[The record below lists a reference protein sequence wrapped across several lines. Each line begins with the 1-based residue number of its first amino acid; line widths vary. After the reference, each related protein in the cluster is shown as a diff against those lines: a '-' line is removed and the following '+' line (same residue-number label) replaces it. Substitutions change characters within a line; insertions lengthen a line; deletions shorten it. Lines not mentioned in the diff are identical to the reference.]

1 MGRRER
7 PGNLKPSKKGAI
19 NQRFAKPATLM
30 EERFRDFLETSAD
43 WLWETDLEQR
53 YTFYSGGGPTELGRR
68 PEGRLR
74 HELLQEIGVE
84 PKDLPETIAGYMA
97 EEQLFRDLEYHFD
110 RPDGSRVWVRLSG
123 KPVYDDGQLV
133 GYRGSARNV
142 TEAKLAEHELAERH
156 LRYQSI
162 FANAV
167 EGIYR
172 TALDGRYLEV
182 NPALARMHGFESV
195 EAFLQTFPYSIDMY
209 ADPRDRGRVVRLATK
224 RGALRGFEAY
234 ALRRDGSRFLMS
246 ETCWPVY
253 GPNGRILGFEGLV
266 EDITERKRAE
276 QALEQARND
285 ALEASRA
292 KSDFLAHISHELR
305 TPLNAV
311 IGYSDAMM
319 TQLFGPL
326 GSARYEE
333 YCRHIRDSGLHLLSI
348 ITNILDL
355 SKVEAGQLVLR
366 PEDCD
371 LVESA
376 QSALRLVEHLA
387 HEQGVR
393 ATLRDM
399 PETLPFVGDPLAVRQ
414 ILVNLLANAIRF
426 TPPPGRV
433 WLSGGR
439 TGQQC
444 YLAVIDEGIGMTKE
458 EIAQALLPFRQVD
471 NPMTRSTAGTGLG
484 LSLVKGLAEAHG
496 GGLKIH
502 SEPGHGTRITVTLGE
517 LESVKSIVTSPSPP
531 TTSSDNSQEHDDEQS
546 RK

>member
-1 MGRRER
+1 M
-7 PGNLKPSKKGAI
+7 KPSKKGAI
-19 NQRFAKPATLM
+19 NQRLAQPATLM

-53 YTFYSGGGPTELGRR
+53 YTFYSGGGPMELGQR

-74 HELLQEIGVE
+74 RDLLQEIGVE
-84 PKDLPETIAGYMA
+84 PKDLPETIASYMV
-97 EEQLFRDLEYHFD
+97 EERPFRDLEYHFD

-123 KPVYDDGQLV
+123 KPVYDREGRLV
-133 GYRGSARNV
+133 AYRGSARNV
-142 TEAKLAEHELAERH
+142 TDARIAEHQLAERH
-156 LRYQSI
+156 ARYQSI

-172 TALDGRYLEV
+172 TAMDGRYLEV
-182 NPALARMHGFESV
+182 NPALARMHGFDSV
-195 EAFLQTFPYSIDMY
+195 EEFLQTFPYSIDMY
-209 ADPRDRGRVVRLATK
+209 ADPRDRGRVVRLAMR

-253 GPNGRILGFEGLV
+253 SPNGRILGFEGLV
-266 EDITERKRAE
+266 EDITDRKRAE
-276 QALEQARND
+276 QALEQARNE

-311 IGYSDAMM
+311 IGYSDAMLA
-319 TQLFGPL
+319 QLFGPL
-326 GSARYEE
+326 GNDRYEE
-333 YCRHIRDSGLHLLSI
+333 YCQHIRDSGLHLLSI

-371 LVESA
+371 LVEAA

-387 HEQGVR
+387 HERGVR
-393 ATLRDM
+393 ASLRDM
-399 PETLPFVGDPLAVRQ
+399 PEFLPFIGDPLAVRQ
-414 ILVNLLANAIRF
+414 ILVNLLSNAIRF

-433 WLSGGR
+433 WLTGR
-439 TGQQC
+439 QRDGQCQIS
-444 YLAVIDEGIGMTKE
+444 VIDEGIGMTQD
-458 EIAQALLPFRQVD
+458 EISQALLPFRQVD
-471 NPMTRSTAGTGLG
+471 NPMTRSAAGTGLG

-496 GGLKIH
+496 GSLEIQ
-502 SEPGHGTRITVTLGE
+502 SRPGQGTRVTITLGA
-517 LESVKSIVTSPSPP
+517 LESIKTIASSPARPP
-531 TTSSDNSQEHDDEQS
+531 AATDTPAESDNEQS
-546 RK
+546 SA